1 MPPKV
6 YSPEQIND
14 LVERYLGGADHD
26 ELDPILDCLRGGLIK
41 SVTLVLHMELI
52 GPAYT
57 RRCATR
63 H

>member
-26 ELDPILDCLRGGLIK
+26 EPILDCLRGGFLK

-52 GPAYT
+52 GPTYT
-57 RRCATR
+57 RRCATW